1 MQPSHSACCAAAC
14 LLPTLPASLPLH
26 PAGLTLQLLLFP
38 EMKRQSRGSAAP
50 RKPNLPKVS
59 ITDNVFE
66 LRRAFKEAEHMGQQQ
81 AAKDAKRQSQDDK

>member
-1 MQPSHSACCAAAC
+1 MLCC
-14 LLPTLPASLPLH
+14 LPPTLPARLPASPSR

-38 EMKRQSRGSAAP
+38 EMDRQSRGSAGP

-59 ITDNVFE
+59 VTDNVFE